1 MFIDSLN
8 ADHSRGALPADFIT
22 SADFITRGTFSISF
36 YDSVIAFE
44 KTDVWR
50 KEAPQMG
57 RDSIRD
63 TVSETITSLKVAIEG
78 LKMNR

>member
-8 ADHSRGALPADFIT
+8 ADHSRGALP
-22 SADFITRGTFSISF
+22 ADFITRGTFSISF